1 MLSRFCKAFGLTLLL
16 AGTITA
22 YGARPEPNAFINK
35 RVNTHAEF
43 MAHVQ
48 NDPEVMD
55 RYMRHFGMNREEV
68 LAYFSELRIDRTPQE
83 GVYLVYNVPDSGEL
97 RARVLRFPRGT
108 AVMVDS
114 SGNFI
119 MKLSCGN
126 PMVAGTDS
134 GMANI
139 TEESISLASIDAM
152 RDLVSEDELAAETYF
167 ALSET
172 LMPPAIPET
181 SPIVLESLAPVA
193 PSSAGFPSQ
202 IAFLAPLLAGGMF
215 VSVGR
220 TEPIPEPATMITLAV
235 GLGAVAAARRR
246 RKTA

>member
-1 MLSRFCKAFGLTLLL
+1 MLSRLFKVCSLSLMLVAALTV
-16 AGTITA
+16 
-22 YGARPEPNAFINK
+22 YGSRPEPNAFINK

-48 NDPEVMD
+48 NDAEVMD
-55 RYMRHFGMNREEV
+55 RYMRHFGMSRTEV
-68 LAYFSELRIDRTPQE
+68 IEYFSELRIDRTPQE
-83 GVYLVYNVPDSGEL
+83 GVYLVYNVPESGEL

-108 AVMVDS
+108 AVMVDA

-126 PMVAGTDS
+126 PMISGTDT

-139 TEESISLASIDAM
+139 TEESISLESIDTM
-152 RDLVSEDELAAETYF
+152 RELVTEDDLVAETYF

-172 LMPPAIPET
+172 LTPPAIPES
-181 SPIVLESLAPVA
+181 SPIVLESMAPVA

-202 IAFLAPLLAGGMF
+202 IAFLAPLLAGGLF

-235 GLGAVAAARRR
+235 GLGAVVAARR
-246 RKTA
+246 KKKAA